1 MAELPVIVLAFANE
15 QEGHRYLRDLP
26 EELRQLQAILEAAEG
41 KGLCKLVVRQNAI
54 PDEIFEAFTEHRDR
68 VAIFHYGGHAGGDRL
83 FLESIGTEGAVAH
96 AEGLATFLGQRR
108 NLQLVFLNGCSTRAQ
123 AAGLLDAGVAAVI
136 ATARAIEDAIALE
149 FAAAFYS
156 ELAAGAT
163 LRAAYEAARG
173 RVLASRGSAPQAY
186 FRTRDL
192 GGTDHVPVDPAD
204 DRGFPWELRLA
215 PGAELDGR
223 WSLPEAVGNP
233 LFGLPAPSVDWL
245 PETPYRG
252 LQRFTRDESAVFF
265 GRGRA
270 IREIYNLVM
279 DPGTRPVILYY
290 GPTGVGKS
298 SVLDA
303 GLVPRLEHSQEVRYL
318 RRDPDQG
325 LLGTL
330 RCGLAPGDQ
339 GTVPGPSLDLARLW
353 LDRERPDRPLVVI
366 LDQAEEAFTRPRVAA
381 PAGDDEALKTSWID
395 PDAEL
400 AELLAA
406 LRATFAGP
414 DPARRPRGK
423 LIVSFRNEWLDRFEQ
438 AFNAVKLGWEPMP
451 LKPLEPAG
459 IIEAIEGPSL
469 DPTLKRRYQLTV
481 ADGLAPTIAKDLVI
495 DAGSALAP
503 TLQVL
508 LTNMWKS
515 AGGKG
520 GRFDQ
525 ALYRRLRDEGYLL
538 RDVLEEGLK
547 AVRQWH
553 EDVES
558 SGLALDVLVHH
569 VTEFDT
575 AAQRTR
581 AELAARY
588 PHRAEVLPGLLD
600 KLKDGYLLIEA
611 DARSERS
618 APPVPATRLAH
629 DTLAPLVNARSRSS
643 IAPGQRA
650 RRLLENRAHEW
661 HGGKTGHIL
670 DAVDLEAVETGK
682 SGMRAWTL
690 DEARLVEAS
699 RRVEEQRKAQ
709 ELGRKRLFRNFVY
722 ALVGALVVSL
732 GASGVA
738 WIQWGKAQT
747 KEAEANKQAK
757 RARRQTVEVL
767 TTAGVTALDRG
778 QTALAMHQFAEAI
791 KTVDEDTL
799 AQESNRL
806 RLGMLVHDAPGL
818 RAILTG
824 RTAAFS
830 RDNKVRTAAFSPDG
844 KRVVTASYD
853 NTARV
858 WDADSGK
865 IPTPLQGHTRDV
877 YSAAFSPD
885 GKRVVTASDDNTAR
899 VWDAGSGEI
908 LASLQGH
915 TSAVYSATFSPDGK
929 RVVTASFDKTARVWE
944 VASGKTLASLKG
956 HTNYVWS
963 AAFSPDG
970 KRVVTASG
978 DNTARVW
985 DADSGKI
992 LASLKGHTD
1001 LVRSAAF
1008 SPDGKRVVT
1017 ASNDDTA
1024 RVWDAESGK
1033 TLASLKGH
1041 TKGVNS
1047 AAFSPDGKRVVTAS
1061 GDNTARVWDA
1071 DSGKTLASLKGHTA
1085 EVNSAAFSPDGK
1097 RVVIAPWDNTARVW
1111 DADSGK
1117 IPTPLQG
1124 HTAMVN
1130 SAAFSP
1136 DGKRVVTASED
1147 KTARVWDADSGKPLA
1162 SLQGHTAM
1170 VNSATFSPDGKRAV
1184 TASED
1189 KTARVWDAGSG
1200 QPLASLQGHTAE
1212 VSSAAFSPDG
1222 TRIVTASQDKTA
1234 RVWDADSGKTL
1245 ASLQGH
1251 TRDVYSAAFSPDG
1264 KRVVTASWDKTAR
1277 VWDAGSGKTLA
1288 SLQGHT
1294 AEVSSAAFSPDGKRV
1309 VTASWDKTARV
1320 WDADSGKT
1328 LASLQGHTQSVNSA
1342 AFSPD
1347 GKRVVTASWDKT
1359 ARVWDAGS
1367 GKTLASLE
1375 GHTDSVRTATF
1386 SPDGKRVVTASN
1398 DDTARVWDAESGKI
1412 LASLQGHTAFVTAA
1426 AFSPDGKRVVTGS
1439 ADMTAL
1445 IWPLDPIEGN
1455 AGILPLWVEAYTGTE
1470 LLQGG
1475 AVQGLSVEEWK
1486 TRCRQLKTAI
1496 EQGAKAPPSKWLD
1509 ELLAQP

>member
-1 MAELPVIVLAFANE
+1 MAELPIIVLAFAND
-15 QEGHRYLRDLP
+15 QEGNRYLRNLR
-26 EELRQLQAILEAAEG
+26 EELRQLRAILEAAQE
-41 KGLCKLVVRQNAI
+41 KGLCKLVVRPDAI
-54 PDEIFEAFTEHRDR
+54 LDEIFKAFTEHRDR
-68 VAIFHYGGHAGGDRL
+68 VAILHYGGHAGSDRL
-83 FLESIGTEGAVAH
+83 FLESSGTEGAVAH

-156 ELAAGAT
+156 ELASGQT

-173 RVLASRGSAPQAY
+173 RVLAGRGLEPQAY

-270 IREIYNLVM
+270 IREIYNLVI

-303 GLVPRLEHSQEVRYL
+303 GLVPRLEHSHEVRYL
-318 RRDPDQG
+318 RRDPDLG

-330 RCGLAPGDQ
+330 RSGLAPGDQ
-339 GTVPGPSLDLARLW
+339 GTDPGPSLDLARLW

-381 PAGDDEALKTSWID
+381 PAGDDEALKKSWID

-459 IIEAIEGPSL
+459 IIEAIEGPAL

-481 ADGLAPTIAKDLVI
+481 ADGLAPTIAENLVI

-508 LTNMWKS
+508 LTNMWEG

-525 ALYRRLRDEGYLL
+525 ALYRRLRDEGYRLT
-538 RDVLEEGLK
+538 DVLEKGLNK
-547 AVRQWH
+547 VRLWH

-581 AELAARY
+581 ADLAARY
-588 PHRAEVLPGLLD
+588 PHLAEVLPGLLE

-611 DARSERS
+611 DGAPIS
-618 APPVPATRLAH
+618 APAVPATRLAH
-629 DTLAPLVNARSRSS
+629 DTLAPLVNARSRTS

-650 RRLLENRAHEW
+650 LRLLENRAPEW
-661 HGGKTGHIL
+661 QDGKTGDVL
-670 DAVDLEAVETGK
+670 DAADLASVEVGAT
-682 SGMRAWTL
+682 GMRVWTA

-709 ELGRKRLFRNFVY
+709 ELGRKRLLRNFVF
-722 ALVGALVVSL
+722 ALAGALVVSL

-738 WIQWGKAQT
+738 WMEWGKAQT

-757 RARRQTVEVL
+757 IARHQTAEVL
-767 TTAGVTALDRG
+767 TAAGVTALEQG
-778 QTALAMHQFAEAI
+778 ESSLAMHQFAEAI
-791 KTVDEDTL
+791 KAADEDTL

-806 RLGMLVHDAPGL
+806 RLGMLVRGAPGL
-818 RAILTG
+818 RAILSG
-824 RTAAFS
+824 
-830 RDNKVRTAAFSPDG
+830 RTAAFSPDG
-844 KRVVTASYD
+844 KRVVTASAD
-853 NTARV
+853 TTARV
-858 WDADSGK
+858 WDADSSK
-865 IPTPLQGHTRDV
+865 PLALLQGHN
-877 YSAAFSPD
+877 AF
-885 GKRVVTASDDNTAR
+885 
-899 VWDAGSGEI
+899 
-908 LASLQGH
+908 
-915 TSAVYSATFSPDGK
+915 
-929 RVVTASFDKTARVWE
+929 
-944 VASGKTLASLKG
+944 
-956 HTNYVWS
+956 
-963 AAFSPDG
+963 
-970 KRVVTASG
+970 
-978 DNTARVW
+978 
-985 DADSGKI
+985 
-992 LASLKGHTD
+992 
-1001 LVRSAAF
+1001 
-1008 SPDGKRVVT
+1008 
-1017 ASNDDTA
+1017 
-1024 RVWDAESGK
+1024 
-1033 TLASLKGH
+1033 
-1041 TKGVNS
+1041 VNS

-1061 GDNTARVWDA
+1061 A
-1071 DSGKTLASLKGHTA
+1071 D
-1085 EVNSAAFSPDGK
+1085 E
-1097 RVVIAPWDNTARVW
+1097 
-1111 DADSGK
+1111 
-1117 IPTPLQG
+1117 
-1124 HTAMVN
+1124 
-1130 SAAFSP
+1130 
-1136 DGKRVVTASED
+1136 
-1147 KTARVWDADSGKPLA
+1147 
-1162 SLQGHTAM
+1162 
-1170 VNSATFSPDGKRAV
+1170 
-1184 TASED
+1184 
-1189 KTARVWDAGSG
+1189 
-1200 QPLASLQGHTAE
+1200 
-1212 VSSAAFSPDG
+1212 
-1222 TRIVTASQDKTA
+1222 TA

-1251 TRDVYSAAFSPDG
+1251 TSWVTSAAFSPDG
-1264 KRVVTASWDKTAR
+1264 KRVVTASADKTARVWDVDSGKPLTTLQGHTRQVGSAAFSPDGARVVTASQDKTARVWDADSGKPLALLQGHTERVLSAAFSPEGKRIVTASADKTAR
-1277 VWDAGSGKTLA
+1277 VWDAGSGKPLA
-1288 SLQGHT
+1288 LLRGHT
-1294 AEVSSAAFSPDGKRV
+1294 AM
-1309 VTASWDKTARV
+1309 
-1320 WDADSGKT
+1320 
-1328 LASLQGHTQSVNSA
+1328 VNSA
-1342 AFSPD
+1342 AFSPE
-1347 GKRVVTASWDKT
+1347 GKRIVTASADKT

-1367 GKTLASLE
+1367 GRPLASVK
-1375 GHTDSVRTATF
+1375 GHT
-1386 SPDGKRVVTASN
+1386 
-1398 DDTARVWDAESGKI
+1398 E
-1412 LASLQGHTAFVTAA
+1412 
-1426 AFSPDGKRVVTGS
+1426 AFSPRRSAPTAGGSSPPHSTLRRGFGTPVPAGPSPTSRGTPLSSTPPRSAPTASGSSPPQRTIRRGSGTPTPARPLPPSRGTPPRSTPPRSAPTASESSPPQRTKRRGSGTPTPASPSPSSRGTPLRSPQPCSAPTASGSSPPQRTERRGSGTPTPASPSPSSRGTPPWSPQPCSAPTASGSSPPHGTLRRGFGTPTPASPSPSFRGTPNGS
-1439 ADMTAL
+1439 AQPCSAPTAS
-1445 IWPLDPIEGN
+1445 G
-1455 AGILPLWVEAYTGTE
+1455 
-1470 LLQGG
+1470 
-1475 AVQGLSVEEWK
+1475 S
-1486 TRCRQLKTAI
+1486 
-1496 EQGAKAPPSKWLD
+1496 
-1509 ELLAQP
+1509 

>member
-1 MAELPVIVLAFANE
+1 
-15 QEGHRYLRDLP
+15 
-26 EELRQLQAILEAAEG
+26 
-41 KGLCKLVVRQNAI
+41 
-54 PDEIFEAFTEHRDR
+54 
-68 VAIFHYGGHAGGDRL
+68 
-83 FLESIGTEGAVAH
+83 
-96 AEGLATFLGQRR
+96 
-108 NLQLVFLNGCSTRAQ
+108 
-123 AAGLLDAGVAAVI
+123 
-136 ATARAIEDAIALE
+136 
-149 FAAAFYS
+149 
-156 ELAAGAT
+156 
-163 LRAAYEAARG
+163 
-173 RVLASRGSAPQAY
+173 
-186 FRTRDL
+186 
-192 GGTDHVPVDPAD
+192 
-204 DRGFPWELRLA
+204 
-215 PGAELDGR
+215 
-223 WSLPEAVGNP
+223 LPEAVGDP

-270 IREIYNLVM
+270 IREIYNLVI
-279 DPGTRPVILYY
+279 DPGTRPVIVYY

-303 GLVPRLEHSQEVRYL
+303 GLVPRLEHSHEVRYL
-318 RRDPDQG
+318 RRDPDLG

-330 RCGLAPGDQ
+330 RSGLAPGDQ
-339 GTVPGPSLDLARLW
+339 RTDPGPSLDLARLW

-381 PAGDDEALKTSWID
+381 PVGDDEALKKSWID

-414 DPARRPRGK
+414 DPALRPLGK
-423 LIVSFRNEWLDRFEQ
+423 LIVSFRNERLDRFEQ

-459 IIEAIEGPSL
+459 IIEAIEGPCH
-469 DPTLKRRYQLTV
+469 DPILERRYELTV

-508 LTNMWKS
+508 LTNMWKG

-525 ALYRRLRDEGYLL
+525 ALYRRLRDKGYLL

-547 AVRQWH
+547 VVRQWH

-558 SGLALDVLVHH
+558 SGLALDVLVYH

-575 AAQRTR
+575 AAQRAR

-588 PHRAEVLPGLLD
+588 PHRAELLPGLLD

-629 DTLAPLVNARSRSS
+629 DTLAPLVHARFRSS
-643 IAPGQRA
+643 FAPGQRA
-650 RRLLENRAHEW
+650 RRLLENRAPEW
-661 HGGKTGHIL
+661 QDGKTGSVL
-670 DAVDLEAVETGK
+670 DATDLASVEVGAA
-682 SGMRAWTL
+682 GMRAWTSH
-690 DEARLVEAS
+690 ETRLVEAS

-709 ELGRKRLFRNFVY
+709 ELGRKRLIRNFVY
-722 ALVGALVVSL
+722 ALAGAFLL
-732 GASGVA
+732 AVA
-738 WIQWGKAQT
+738 TSIFAWVERE
-747 KEAEANKQAK
+747 EARNQA
-757 RARRQTVEVL
+757 REARRQTVEVL
-767 TTAGVTALDRG
+767 TTAGVIALDQG

-830 RDNKVRTAAFSPDG
+830 RDGKVRTAAFSPDG
-844 KRVVTASYD
+844 KRVVTASGD
-853 NTARV
+853 NTAWV

-865 IPTPLQGHTRDV
+865 IPTPLQGHTKVV

-885 GKRVVTASDDNTAR
+885 GKRVVTASSDNTAR
-899 VWDAGSGEI
+899 VWDAESGEI
-908 LASLQGH
+908 LASLKGH
-915 TSAVYSATFSPDGK
+915 TSAVFSATFSPDGK
-929 RVVTASFDKTARVWE
+929 RVVTASFDKTALVWE
-944 VASGKTLASLKG
+944 VASGKTLASLEG

-978 DNTARVW
+978 DKTARVW
-985 DADSGKI
+985 DGDSGKI
-992 LASLKGHTD
+992 LASLQGHTD

-1017 ASNDDTA
+1017 ASSDNTA

-1041 TKGVNS
+1041 TAMVLS

-1061 GDNTARVWDA
+1061 ADNTARVWDA
-1071 DSGKTLASLKGHTA
+1071 ESGKTLASLKGHTA

-1097 RVVIAPWDNTARVW
+1097 RVVIASWDNTAWVW

-1124 HTAMVN
+1124 HTAMVT

-1136 DGKRVVTASED
+1136 DGKRVVTASASGD
-1147 KTARVWDADSGKPLA
+1147 KTARVWDADSGQPLA
-1162 SLQGHTAM
+1162 SFQGHTAM

-1189 KTARVWDAGSG
+1189 KTARVWDADSG

-1212 VSSAAFSPDG
+1212 VKSAAFSPDG
-1222 TRIVTASQDKTA
+1222 KRVVTASGDKTA
-1234 RVWDADSGKTL
+1234 RVWDADSGQPLASLQGHTDLVLSAAFSPDGKRVVTASQDNTARVWDAGSGKTL

-1251 TRDVYSAAFSPDG
+1251 TSYVNSAAFSPDG

-1294 AEVSSAAFSPDGKRV
+1294 
-1309 VTASWDKTARV
+1309 
-1320 WDADSGKT
+1320 
-1328 LASLQGHTQSVNSA
+1328 
-1342 AFSPD
+1342 
-1347 GKRVVTASWDKT
+1347 
-1359 ARVWDAGS
+1359 
-1367 GKTLASLE
+1367 
-1375 GHTDSVRTATF
+1375 DSVSTATF
-1386 SPDGKRVVTASN
+1386 SPDGKRVVTASG
-1398 DDTARVWDAESGKI
+1398 DKTARVWDAESGKI
-1412 LASLQGHTAFVTAA
+1412 LASLQGHTVFVTAA

-1455 AGILPLWVEAYTGTE
+1455 ASILPLWVEAYTGTE
-1470 LLQGG
+1470 FQGG
-1475 AVQGLSVEEWK
+1475 TVQGLAVEEWK